1 MKSAPLLLIIS
12 LSVVTLNG
20 CSTPPPPSM
29 SPLQLQEMQTH
40 RVDADMKTTFNAV
53 MNVLQDKN
61 YQIVNADVNSG
72 FIKAQSRVNNAVT
85 LTTIDN
91 IALSI
96 PVLPKIF
103 PGLVADYNQMSIIT
117 TIQDVDSK
125 KSTLRIS
132 MLNHERWV
140 GSDNS
145 STEKDKTIEDA
156 KAYQS
161 MFEAIDQQLFQ
172 QKMMK

>member
-12 LSVVTLNG
+12 LSIVTLNG

-72 FIKAQSRVNNAVT
+72 FIKALSPLTNAIPPT
-85 LTTIDN
+85 PLDQ
-91 IALSI
+91 IASVISI
-96 PVLPKIF
+96 F
-103 PGLVADYNQMSIIT
+103 GGLAADYNQQTTTALLQLTEPNNISIRLNIKNHEHRVG
-117 TIQDVDSK
+117 VDN
-125 KSTLRIS
+125 STLDIDTS
-132 MLNHERWV
+132 
-140 GSDNS
+140 
-145 STEKDKTIEDA
+145 IEDI
-156 KAYQS
+156 KIYQS
-161 MFEAIDQQLFQ
+161 MFEDIDQQLFQ
-172 QKMMK
+172 QKMLN

>member
-1 MKSAPLLLIIS
+1 MMKSAPLLLIIS

-61 YQIVNADVNSG
+61 YQIVSADVNSG
-72 FIKAQSRVNNAVT
+72 FIKAQSENIDTVSSLNKSLAIIPEVFGT
-85 LTTIDN
+85 SLYADYHQLHTTIILEDIDN
-91 IALSI
+91 
-96 PVLPKIF
+96 
-103 PGLVADYNQMSIIT
+103 NQTKLRFNIKEHEHKVGTNQSTYDIDT
-117 TIQDVDSK
+117 TIK
-125 KSTLRIS
+125 
-132 MLNHERWV
+132 
-140 GSDNS
+140 
-145 STEKDKTIEDA
+145 DA

-172 QKMMK
+172 QKMLK

>member
-1 MKSAPLLLIIS
+1 MMKSAPLLLIIS

-72 FIKAQSRVNNAVT
+72 FIKAKSALIDTAHDLDKIVGSFSIFGGVVTHYHQSTITITLQPLITSQTKIRVN
-85 LTTIDN
+85 
-91 IALSI
+91 
-96 PVLPKIF
+96 
-103 PGLVADYNQMSIIT
+103 IT
-117 TIQDVDSK
+117 EHEKMIEANGSAYDMDTPIENSK
-125 KSTLRIS
+125 S
-132 MLNHERWV
+132 
-140 GSDNS
+140 
-145 STEKDKTIEDA
+145 
-156 KAYQS
+156 YQS

-172 QKMMK
+172 QKMLK

>member
-72 FIKAQSRVNNAVT
+72 FIKAQSENVDTVSSLNKSLAVIPHVFGT
-85 LTTIDN
+85 SLYADYHQLHTTIILEDIDN
-91 IALSI
+91 
-96 PVLPKIF
+96 
-103 PGLVADYNQMSIIT
+103 NQT
-117 TIQDVDSK
+117 K
-125 KSTLRIS
+125 LRFNIKE
-132 MLNHERWV
+132 HEHKV
-140 GSDNS
+140 
-145 STEKDKTIEDA
+145 
-156 KAYQS
+156 
-161 MFEAIDQQLFQ
+161 
-172 QKMMK
+172 